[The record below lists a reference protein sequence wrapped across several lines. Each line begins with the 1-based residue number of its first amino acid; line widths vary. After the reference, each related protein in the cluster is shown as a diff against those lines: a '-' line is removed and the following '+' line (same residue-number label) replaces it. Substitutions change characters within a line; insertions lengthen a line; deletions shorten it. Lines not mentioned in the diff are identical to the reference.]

1 MDLLDLHPEEVARQL
16 TLIEFNLFAKIEVC
30 VCTNKLLVLLSLCNV
45 WSALN
50 CWGRVYQEWL
60 QAKNIN
66 NETAPNI
73 SALIQRFNEVWNQT
87 RISILRVF
95 LLETRLF
102 LQVSRWVSSSI
113 VLVENLDLRVV
124 VMNRFIL
131 IACVRSHQTLSF
143 EREMISWDNYVF
155 FYFD

>member
-87 RISILRVF
+87 RISILRGF
-95 LLETRLF
+95 PLRNET
-102 LQVSRWVSSSI
+102 VSSGESLGI
-113 VLVENLDLRVV
+113 VIHCSCGKFGLEGCCDESFYSYCVCTFSSNTFFWKRNDQLR
-124 VMNRFIL
+124 
-131 IACVRSHQTLSF
+131 
-143 EREMISWDNYVF
+143 
-155 FYFD
+155 